1 MSIEYDEK
9 LSVRTPA
16 GLDMQMEIAGVGGR
30 SLAFLIDWH
39 LRFLLALAWFL
50 LGGAL
55 YGAVNDTGFL
65 SDMEGSGFV
74 LTVLVPAVAIYGLWH
89 PVLEVVLKGETPGK
103 RWTGIRTVT
112 LDGRTPSPG
121 PLLIRNLFR
130 VLDSLP
136 TFYVLGLAF
145 CAFTR
150 QQIRLGDIA
159 AGTLLVYRPKERS
172 AAVSQLAATG
182 EGGSGAPPR
191 VAELAGELLDR
202 WDELELV
209 SRHRIARELIA
220 THNRLAGGEADAPF
234 GDRELRDRLTGLA
247 GRAL

>member
-1 MSIEYDEK
+1 MSLEYDEI

-16 GLDMQMEIAGVGGR
+16 GLDMQMEIAGIGGR

-39 LRFLLALAWFL
+39 LRVLLALAWFL
-50 LGGAL
+50 IGGAF
-55 YGAVNDTGFL
+55 YSAVHDVDFL
-65 SDMEGSGFV
+65 SEMDGSGFILAV
-74 LTVLVPAVAIYGLWH
+74 LLPTAAIYFLWH
-89 PVLEVVLKGETPGK
+89 PVLEVVLHGETPGK

-112 LDGRTPSPG
+112 VDGRTPSAG

-150 QQIRLGDIA
+150 QQVRLGDIA
-159 AGTLLVYRPKERS
+159 AGTLLVYRPKNRP
-172 AAVSQLAATG
+172 ADVSRLVGATESGTAAT
-182 EGGSGAPPR
+182 PR

-202 WDELELV
+202 WTELELV
-209 SRHRIARELIA
+209 SRHRIARELLA
-220 THNRLAGGEADAPF
+220 THNRLADGE
-234 GDRELRDRLTGLA
+234 GDVPLGDQALRDELRRLA
-247 GRAL
+247 GRVF